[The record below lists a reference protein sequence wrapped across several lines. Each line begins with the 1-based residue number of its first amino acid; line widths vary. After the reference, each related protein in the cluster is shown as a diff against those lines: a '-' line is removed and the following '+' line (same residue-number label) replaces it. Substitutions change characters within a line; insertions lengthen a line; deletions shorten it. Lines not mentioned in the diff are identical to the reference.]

1 MSDRHVLFVCTSC
14 ASTWKDGQRVGQ
26 SGGEKLLEAIA
37 ACHEDWELR
46 EAFPIQPVEC
56 MSACSR
62 PCTISMAA
70 SGKFT
75 FVFGNLSVKDD
86 KLPET
91 VDAVLTCAE
100 QFYDKADGLLT
111 WAERPKPL
119 KSGLV
124 ARIPAWP
131 PVASGV

>member
-1 MSDRHVLFVCTSC
+1 MSDRHALFVCTTC
-14 ASTWKDGQRVGQ
+14 ASKWKNGERVGQ
-26 SGGEKLLEAIA
+26 SGGEKLLEAISTR
-37 ACHEDWELR
+37 HECWELR
-46 EAFPIQPVEC
+46 EAFPLQPVDC

-62 PCTISMAA
+62 PCTISFAA

-75 FVFGNLSVKDD
+75 FVFGNLSVDD
-86 KLPET
+86 ADLQDT
-91 VDAVLTCAE
+91 VEAIFTCAE
-100 QFYDKADGLLT
+100 QFHAKPDGLLT

-131 PVASGV
+131 PVVSA